1 MIPRVF
7 VSSTYYDLKHLRE
20 RIEKFIENYGFD
32 PVLFESDKVTYQ
44 QDKEIDH
51 SAYFE
56 VALCHIMIL
65 IIGGRYGS
73 PSSQDNKDEER
84 KKYDEDYI
92 SITRKEFENANRKNI
107 PILIFID
114 KNVHGEFQTYKENQ
128 EYFNELYL
136 AKSNEKTQSKMFK
149 FAHVDHI
156 NVFKFIDLIRT
167 KPIKTFEK
175 VEEIEN
181 YIKSQLSGMFYLY
194 LESLKK
200 KSDDNKILDTIAELN
215 NVTLRMNEMLSSV
228 GKEILAKDQKEYEK
242 VIESQ
247 LAIMID
253 FFGEQF
259 SSSIEFENELSE
271 EELNKIDL
279 VKVSRLIF
287 ENVLNIEIPKIG
299 HKANFSEMLKFDTET
314 SSNIVKD
321 VQKKIFDVSDKVIIK
336 KFGFRPV
343 NYALRN
349 KVLPF
354 IKNKEDESMII
365 EKVTSVISWK
375 LTDLPF

>member
-1 MIPRVF
+1 
-7 VSSTYYDLKHLRE
+7 L
-20 RIEKFIENYGFD
+20 
-32 PVLFESDKVTYQ
+32 
-44 QDKEIDH
+44 
-51 SAYFE
+51 
-56 VALCHIMIL
+56 
-65 IIGGRYGS
+65 
-73 PSSQDNKDEER
+73 
-84 KKYDEDYI
+84 
-92 SITRKEFENANRKNI
+92 
-107 PILIFID
+107 
-114 KNVHGEFQTYKENQ
+114 
-128 EYFNELYL
+128 
-136 AKSNEKTQSKMFK
+136 
-149 FAHVDHI
+149 
-156 NVFKFIDLIRT
+156 
-167 KPIKTFEK
+167 
-175 VEEIEN
+175 
-181 YIKSQLSGMFYLY
+181 
-194 LESLKK
+194 
-200 KSDDNKILDTIAELN
+200 
-215 NVTLRMNEMLSSV
+215 
-228 GKEILAKDQKEYEK
+228 
-242 VIESQ
+242 
-247 LAIMID
+247 
-253 FFGEQF
+253 
-259 SSSIEFENELSE
+259 ENELSE